1 MARYTQ
7 ARCRLCR
14 REGAKLFLK
23 GNRCAG
29 EKCAFQKRTNPP
41 GMHARPPSKASY
53 YSMQLREKQ
62 KVKRIYGMLE
72 KQFKRFFRTASKAKG
87 VTGRKLIELL
97 ERRIDNVIFRSLFSD
112 SRQQARQLV
121 AHGLVY
127 INGKR
132 MNVPSA
138 WVEAGD
144 SIELKGSA
152 RLIGIVKET
161 VKAAAKDRS
170 IPTWLNTDADN
181 LKATVVRLPAKEDL
195 VLPINEQLIIEL
207 YSK

>member
-23 GNRCAG
+23 GNRCVT

-41 GMHARPPSKASY
+41 GMHARPMGKASN

-62 KVKRIYGMLE
+62 KTKRIYGMLE
-72 KQFKRFFRTASKAKG
+72 KQFRRFFRTASKAKG

-97 ERRIDNVIFRSLFSD
+97 ERRMDNVLYRTLFAD

-121 AHGLVY
+121 GHGLVY
-127 INGKR
+127 VNGKR
-132 MNVPSA
+132 INVPSA
-138 WVEAGD
+138 WIEEGD
-144 SIELKGSA
+144 TLELKGSEKMIA
-152 RLIGIVKET
+152 IVKEA

-170 IPTWLNTDADN
+170 IPTWLDTDGEN
-181 LKATVVRLPAKEDL
+181 LKAKVIRLPMKEDL

>member
-1 MARYTQ
+1 MGRYTDPK
-7 ARCRLCR
+7 CRLCR

-23 GNRCAG
+23 GDRCAS

-41 GMHARPPSKASY
+41 GMHTRPPSKPSY

-62 KVKRIYGMLE
+62 KVKRTYGMLE

-97 ERRIDNVIFRSLFSD
+97 ERRIDNVIYRTLFAG
-112 SRQQARQLV
+112 SRAQARQLV
-121 AHGLVY
+121 AHGLVHV
-127 INGKR
+127 NGKR
-132 MNVPSA
+132 INVPSA
-138 WVEAGD
+138 WVDEGD
-144 SIELKGSA
+144 TLEIKGSE
-152 RLIGIVKET
+152 RLVGITKEAVK
-161 VKAAAKDRS
+161 VVAKSRS
-170 IPTWLNTDADN
+170 VPTWLNTDNDN

-195 VLPINEQLIIEL
+195 VLQMNEQLIIEL

>member
-1 MARYTQ
+1 
-7 ARCRLCR
+7 
-14 REGAKLFLK
+14 
-23 GNRCAG
+23 
-29 EKCAFQKRTNPP
+29 
-41 GMHARPPSKASY
+41 
-53 YSMQLREKQ
+53 
-62 KVKRIYGMLE
+62 LE